1 MRFRVALAR
10 SVLIGLCVAGAA
22 SAQDGASPPPVAA
35 PPPPDAPAPGADTP
49 LPEHAGDA
57 FRLGQLQ
64 TDELRVL
71 YQPPQQDYLV
81 PWAARNFLNSLALQK
96 RIFAWTPWDRGT
108 IVLTDLGDYGNG
120 AALVSPANI
129 VAAEIS
135 PTGHAF
141 ETMPGSERFHSLA
154 NHELVHVA
162 TMDAWNATDARWRR
176 FFGGKPRETDEQP
189 ETLLY
194 NYLATPRR
202 ATPRW
207 YTEGSAVFME
217 TWLSGGIG
225 RAQGGYDEMVFRAMV
240 RDDAHFYSP
249 VGVVSA
255 GTASDFQTMTNAYLY
270 GTRFVSWLA
279 YTRSPERVV
288 EWLSRG
294 PQSDRYYATQFERVF
309 ALPLADAWSEW
320 IAWEHGFQAK
330 NLASVRQ
337 FPVTTGVRVS
347 PLAFGSVSRSY
358 VDATTNE
365 MVGAFL
371 YPGVV
376 SHVGAVSLADG
387 RVRRLVDVKGP
398 MKYVV
403 ASTAFDAATRTF
415 FYTADNVAYRD
426 LMALDLR
433 TGKARMLLRDA
444 RIGDLA
450 FDPAHRVLYGVR
462 HENGY
467 ATLVRISP
475 PYADWSQLLTLPY
488 GQVAT
493 DLDVSPDGTLLS
505 ATMEEVDARQTLRV
519 FRLADF
525 AAGGVDLPAPVSQ
538 FDFGQ
543 AVPEGFVFTPDG
555 KALIGSSYYT
565 GVSNLYRFDVATGQV
580 EALTNAETGFFRPIA
595 LADGRVLALEYSGTG
610 FAPTLLDV
618 RPLQDLGA
626 ITFLGNE
633 IASRHPVVRSWNA
646 GSPAAVPLDSLVR
659 SREDYVPRREM
670 RYDGG
675 YPIVQG
681 YRDGVA
687 AGWRIGFADPLHLY
701 NLGVSASWSLDP
713 GLPSDERLHLRAD
726 YRTLN
731 WHASA
736 WHNNADF
743 YDLSGPIKRSRKGD
757 AVALGYRKLLVY
769 DEPRRIE
776 WHADAAYYTGLDT
789 LPANQNVG
797 STLDTLA
804 SAAIGIDY
812 SNTRKSQASV
822 DHEKGIDAAALLSA
836 DHAGGELYPKV
847 QGGFDIG
854 WALPLANSSVWLYN
868 AAGLA
873 GGDEASPLGYF
884 YFGGF
889 HNNRVDK
896 GAVKRYRE
904 FDTFPGVDIDAIQ
917 ARRFARTVLEWN
929 APPWRFESVGTPGFY
944 LGYIRPAVF
953 AGTLWVDE
961 GARRRRFHDI
971 GVQLDLSFTVMDHLP
986 MTVSVGYAR
995 AYEDS
1000 HELDDEWLVSLKLL

>member
-1 MRFRVALAR
+1 MRTRNALAR
-10 SVLIGLCVAGAA
+10 TVLICLLTSTRAVAQE
-22 SAQDGASPPPVAA
+22 SAPATPASPPPAA
-35 PPPPDAPAPGADTP
+35 PTAPTSSDAKPA
-49 LPEHAGDA
+49 EHAKA
-57 FRLGQLQ
+57 SFQLGQLQ
-64 TDELRVL
+64 TDDLRL
-71 YQPPQQDYLV
+71 LFQSPQQDYLV
-81 PWAARNFLNSLALQK
+81 PWAARNFLNSLALQE
-96 RIFAWTPWDRGT
+96 RIFSWKPWDKT
-108 IVLTDLGDYGNG
+108 TVVLTDLTDYGNG

-141 ETMPGSERFHSLA
+141 ETMPSSERFHSLA
-154 NHELVHVA
+154 NHELVHIA

-176 FFGGKPRETDEQP
+176 FFGGKPRESDEQP

-202 ATPRW
+202 STPRW

-279 YTRSPERVV
+279 YTRSPEQVV
-288 EWLSRG
+288 TWLSRG
-294 PQSDRYYATQFERVF
+294 PDSDRYYATQFERVF
-309 ALPLADAWSEW
+309 GMPLAKAWNEW
-320 IAWEHGFQAK
+320 IGWEHEFQAG
-330 NLASVRQ
+330 NLASVRK
-337 FPVTTGVRVS
+337 FPVTTGTRVS
-347 PLAFGSVSRSY
+347 PRTLGSVSRSFI
-358 VDATTNE
+358 DTSTNQL
-365 MVGAFL
+365 VGAFL

-387 RVRRLVDVKGP
+387 SVRKLVDVKGP

-403 ASTAFDAATRTF
+403 ASTAFDPDSRTF
-415 FYTADNVAYRD
+415 FYTADNVAFRD
-426 LMALDLR
+426 LMALDLG

-450 FDPAHRVLYGVR
+450 FDRVHRDLYGVR

-467 ATLVRISP
+467 ATLVKLAP
-475 PYADWSQLLTLPY
+475 PYRDWKQIVTLPY
-488 GQVAT
+488 GKVFT
-493 DLDVSPDGTLLS
+493 DLDVSPDGNLLS
-505 ATMEEVDARQTLRV
+505 ATMEEVDSRQYLRV
-519 FRLADF
+519 YRISDF
-525 AAGGVDLPAPVSQ
+525 AASTEEAPAPLSQ

-555 KALIGSSYYT
+555 KALVGSSYYT
-565 GVSNLYRFDVATGQV
+565 GVSNLYRYDVASGKV
-580 EALTNAETGFFRPIA
+580 DALTNAETGFFRPIPM
-595 LADGRVLALEYSGTG
+595 ADGKVLALEYSGTG
-610 FAPTLLDV
+610 FVPTILDV
-618 RPLQDLGA
+618 KPIEDLGA

-633 IASRHPVVRSWNA
+633 IAAKHPVVRSWNA

-659 SREDYVPRREM
+659 ARDTYVPRQQM

-675 YPIVQG
+675 YPILQG

-687 AGWRIGFADPLHLY
+687 LGWRVNFADPLHLY
-701 NLGVSASWSLDP
+701 NLSVSASYSIDDS
-713 GLPSDERLHLRAD
+713 LPSDEKLHLRVD

-731 WHASA
+731 WHAAA

-757 AVALGYRKLLVY
+757 AVSLEYHKLLVY

-776 WHADAAYYTGLDT
+776 WHAGAAYYTGLDT
-789 LPANQNVG
+789 LPSNQNVP
-797 STLDTLA
+797 SELDTLT
-804 SAAIGIDY
+804 SAEIGIDY

-822 DHEKGIDAAALLSA
+822 DHEKGVDATALLSA
-836 DHAGGELYPKV
+836 DYAGSEFYPKAQAGADV
-847 QGGFDIG
+847 G
-854 WALPLANSSVWLYN
+854 WALPLRNSSIWLYN
-868 AAGLA
+868 AAGVA
-873 GGDEASPLGYF
+873 GGDETSSLGYF

-889 HNNRVDK
+889 HNNRLDK

-904 FDTFPGVDIDAIQ
+904 FDTFPGVGIDAIQ
-917 ARRFARTVLEWN
+917 ARRFAKSVLEWN
-929 APPWRFESVGTPGFY
+929 APPWRFESIGVPGFY
-944 LGYIRPAVF
+944 LGYVRPAAFV
-953 AGTLWVDE
+953 GTLWVDD
-961 GARRRRFHDI
+961 GTAKRRFNDV
-971 GVQLDLSFTVMDHLP
+971 GVQLDLNFTVMDHLP
-986 MTVSVGYAR
+986 MTISVGYAQGF
-995 AYEDS
+995 EGGS
-1000 HELDDEWLVSLKLL
+1000 KFDDEWLFSLKLL

>member
-1 MRFRVALAR
+1 MGIRFAVAR
-10 SVLIGLCVAGAA
+10 AA
-22 SAQDGASPPPVAA
+22 MICLLVAA
-35 PPPPDAPAPGADTP
+35 DAAAQEPAPVSTPAPPDATKPDAQAPTPEGPGAS
-49 LPEHAGDA
+49 
-57 FRLGQLQ
+57 FQLGQLQ
-64 TDELRVL
+64 TDELRLL
-71 YQPPQQDYLV
+71 YQAPQHDYLV
-81 PWAARNFLNSLALQK
+81 PWAARNFLNALVLQK
-96 RIFAWTPWDRGT
+96 RIFGWEPWDRNT
-108 IVLTDLGDYGNG
+108 VVLTDLSDYGNG

-129 VAAEIS
+129 VAAEVS

-141 ETMPGSERFHSLA
+141 ETMPSSERMHSLA

-162 TMDAWNATDARWRR
+162 TMDVWNDADARWRR

-202 ATPRW
+202 STPRW

-217 TWLSGGIG
+217 TWLAGGIG

-240 RDDAHFYSP
+240 RDDARFHSP
-249 VGVVSA
+249 VGLVSA

-279 YTRSPERVV
+279 YTRSPEKVV

-294 PQSDRYYATQFERVF
+294 PDSDRYYATQFERVF
-309 ALPLADAWSEW
+309 GQPLPAAWDEW
-320 IAWEHGFQAK
+320 IAWEHEFQAK

-337 FPVTTGVRVS
+337 FPVTTGTRVS
-347 PLAFGSVSRSY
+347 ARTLGSVSRSF
-358 VDATTNE
+358 VDAAGNQL
-365 MVGAFL
+365 VGAFL
-371 YPGVV
+371 YPGTV
-376 SHVGAVSLADG
+376 SHVGTVSLDDG
-387 RVRRLVDVKGP
+387 HVRRLVDVKGP
-398 MKYVV
+398 MKYLVS
-403 ASTAFDAATRTF
+403 STAFDPDSRTF

-426 LMALDLR
+426 LMAVDLG
-433 TGKARMLLRDA
+433 TGKARMLARDA

-450 FDPAHRVLYGVR
+450 FDRANHLLYGVR

-467 ATLVRISP
+467 ASLVRLAA
-475 PYADWSQLLTLPY
+475 PYTQWNVLVTLPY
-488 GQVAT
+488 GKVFT

-505 ATMEEVDARQTLRV
+505 ATVEEVDARQYLRV
-519 FRLADF
+519 FRIADF
-525 AAGGVDLPAPVSQ
+525 AAGAGDAPAPTSQ

-555 KALIGSSYYT
+555 KALVGSSYYT
-565 GVSNLYRFDVATGQV
+565 GVSNLFRYDVATGKV
-580 EALTNAETGFFRPIA
+580 DALTNAETGFFRPIPM
-595 LADGRVLALEYSGTG
+595 ADGRVIALEYSGTG
-610 FAPTLLDV
+610 FVPTVLDV
-618 RPLQDLGA
+618 HPVEDLGA
-626 ITFLGNE
+626 ITFLGAE
-633 IASRHPVVRSWNA
+633 IAAKHPVVRTWNA
-646 GSPAAVPLDSLVR
+646 GSPAGVPLDAMVR
-659 SREDYVPRREM
+659 SREPYVPRAEM

-675 YPIVQG
+675 YPILQG

-687 AGWRIGFADPLHLY
+687 VGWRIGFADPLHLY
-701 NLGVSASWSLDP
+701 NLSVSASWSLDSD
-713 GLPSDERLHLRAD
+713 LPSDERLHARID

-731 WHASA
+731 WHFRA

-797 STLDTLA
+797 STLDKLA
-804 SAAIGIDY
+804 SAEIGLDY

-822 DHEKGIDAAALLSA
+822 DHEKGIDAFALLSA
-836 DHAGGELYPKV
+836 DHAGGEFYPKA
-847 QGGFDIG
+847 QAEFDIG
-854 WALPLANSSVWLYN
+854 WALPLGNSSIWLYN
-868 AAGLA
+868 AAGVA
-873 GGDEASPLGYF
+873 GGDESSPLGYF

-904 FDTFPGVDIDAIQ
+904 FDTFPGMDIDAIQ
-917 ARRFARTVLEWN
+917 ARRFAKMVLEWN
-929 APPWRFESVGTPGFY
+929 APPWRFEEVGTPAFY
-944 LGYIRPAVF
+944 LGYVRPAVF
-953 AGTLWVDE
+953 VGTLWVDD
-961 GARRRRFHDI
+961 GAARRRFHDV
-971 GVQLDLSFTVMDHLP
+971 GVQLDLGFTIMDHLP
-986 MTVSVGYAR
+986 MTLSVGYAR

>member
-1 MRFRVALAR
+1 MRTRVALAR
-10 SVLIGLCVAGAA
+10 IAMIGLLAA
-22 SAQDGASPPPVAA
+22 SAAAAQDSAPVAA
-35 PPPPDAPAPGADTP
+35 PAPPDAPAPQAETP
-49 LPEHAGDA
+49 LPEHEDTG
-57 FRLGQLQ
+57 FQLGQLQ
-64 TDELRVL
+64 TDDLRLL
-71 YQPPQQDYLV
+71 YQSPQQDYLV
-81 PWAARNFLNSLALQK
+81 PWAGRNFLNALALQK
-96 RIFAWTPWDRGT
+96 RIFHWKPWDRT
-108 IVLTDLGDYGNG
+108 TVVLTDLSDYGNG
-120 AALVSPANI
+120 AALVSPANV

-141 ETMPGSERFHSLA
+141 ETMPSSERIHSLA
-154 NHELVHVA
+154 NHELVHIA

-202 ATPRW
+202 STPRW

-217 TWLSGGIG
+217 TWLAGGIG

-240 RDDAHFYSP
+240 RDDAHFHGP

-279 YTRSPERVV
+279 YTRTPEKVI

-294 PQSDRYYATQFERVF
+294 PDSDRYYATQFERVF
-309 ALPLADAWSEW
+309 GLPLATAWDEW

-337 FPVTTGVRVS
+337 FPVTTGKRIS
-347 PLAFGSVSRSY
+347 ARTLGSVSRSY
-358 VDATTNE
+358 IDTAGNQL
-365 MVGAFL
+365 VGAFL

-376 SHVGAVSLADG
+376 SHVGTVALDDG
-387 RVRRLVDVKGP
+387 RVHRLVDVKGP
-398 MKYVV
+398 MKYLV
-403 ASTAFDAATRTF
+403 ASTAFDPASRTF

-426 LMALDLR
+426 LMALDLG
-433 TGKARMLLRDA
+433 TGQARMLLRNA

-450 FDPAHRVLYGVR
+450 FDRANHLLYGVR

-467 ATLVRISP
+467 ATLVRLAP
-475 PYADWSQLLTLPY
+475 PYAQWTQLLTLPY
-488 GQVAT
+488 GKVFT

-505 ATMEEVDARQTLRV
+505 ATVEEVDARQYLRV
-519 FRLADF
+519 FRIADF
-525 AAGGVDLPAPVSQ
+525 AAGADDAPAPVSQ

-543 AVPEGFVFTPDG
+543 AIPEGFVFTPDG
-555 KALIGSSYYT
+555 QALVGSSYYT
-565 GVSNLYRFDVATGQV
+565 GVSNLYRYDVATGKV
-580 EALTNAETGFFRPIA
+580 AALTNAETGFFRPIPM
-595 LADGRVLALEYSGTG
+595 ADGRVLALEYSGSG
-610 FAPTLLDV
+610 FAPTVLEV
-618 RPLQDLGA
+618 HPLEDLGA

-633 IASRHPVVRSWNA
+633 IARAHPVVRSWNA
-646 GSPAAVPLDSLVR
+646 GSPAKVPLDELVR

-675 YPIVQG
+675 YPILQG

-687 AGWRIGFADPLHLY
+687 PGWRIAFADPLHLY
-701 NLGVSASWSLDP
+701 NLSLSASWSVDGDVP
-713 GLPSDERLHLRAD
+713 ADERLHVRVD
-726 YRTLN
+726 YHTLN
-731 WHASA
+731 WHAQA

-743 YDLSGPIKRSRKGD
+743 YDLFGPIKRSRKGD
-757 AVALGYRKLLVY
+757 AVALGYRKLLLY

-804 SAAIGIDY
+804 SAEVGIDY

-822 DHEKGIDAAALLSA
+822 DHEKGIDASALLSA
-836 DHAGGELYPKV
+836 DQAGGELYPKA
-847 QGGFDIG
+847 QADFDIG
-854 WALPLANSSVWLYN
+854 WALPLGNSSIWLYN
-868 AAGLA
+868 AAGVA
-873 GGDEASPLGYF
+873 GGDAASPLGYF

-904 FDTFPGVDIDAIQ
+904 FDTFPGMDIDAIS
-917 ARRFARTVLEWN
+917 ARRFARTIVEWN
-929 APPWRFESVGTPGFY
+929 APPWRFQSVGVPAFY

-953 AGTLWVDE
+953 AGTLWVDD
-961 GARRRRFHDI
+961 GSARRRFHDI

-986 MTVSVGYAR
+986 MTVSVGYAQ
-995 AYEDS
+995 AFEDGRR
-1000 HELDDEWLVSLKLL
+1000 LDDEWLVSLKLL